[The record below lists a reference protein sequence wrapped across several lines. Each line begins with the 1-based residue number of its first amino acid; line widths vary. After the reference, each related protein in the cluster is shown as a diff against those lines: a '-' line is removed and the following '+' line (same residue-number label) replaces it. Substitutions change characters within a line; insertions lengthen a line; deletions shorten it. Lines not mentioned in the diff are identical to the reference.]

1 MKKILLGL
9 ALLVLNGCLPNHVT
23 YNYLEK
29 NINSSGGH
37 VRVYGALGDPPVS
50 QIIPVANAQCQRFNS
65 QSRATNLT
73 QPHRGAMFSGSEYS
87 YWHYDCTTEKQLDY
101 IDEAKNACKKIG
113 FKEGTNDF
121 SNCTLELVKKQS
133 QPGNNTIVIQN
144 DGNSS
149 QELMDRGLEMLKG
162 RGGSPT
168 MNAPT
173 RQICT
178 TMVISRNPYT
188 TKEVCR

>member
-1 MKKILLGL
+1 MRKILLGL
-9 ALLVLNGCLPNHVT
+9 ALLVLGGCLPNHLS
-23 YNYLEK
+23 YDYLKKE
-29 NINSSGGH
+29 INSGGGH
-37 VRVYGALGDPPVS
+37 VRIYGADHSVF
-50 QIIPVANAQCQRFNS
+50 QISPVANAQCQRFNP

-73 QPHRGAMFSGSEYS
+73 QPHKGAIFSGSEYS